1 MRHPVRTAALA
12 LALLLAPAAR
22 AEVKL
27 GFLDFQRAGNEI
39 EEGKAA
45 TATLKREVDE
55 AGKRVDALRDSFQK
69 QVADFDKM
77 NATGLL
83 NAENRQAKGLE
94 LQKKQAENQAIVD
107 KIQHDLAERD
117 AELTRGIQDRLRLVA
132 KDIAESEGLTAILT
146 ANAAVYAQSSLD
158 VTNEAI
164 RRYNARFPIGAKK
177 ADAPAK
183 KADAPAA
190 AASAPAKK

>member
-1 MRHPVRTAALA
+1 MRPIVRTAALA
-12 LALLLAPAAR
+12 LALLFAPAAR

-45 TATLKREVDE
+45 TATLKREVDD
-55 AGKRVDALRDSFQK
+55 AGKKIDALRESFQK
-69 QVADFDKM
+69 LVADFDKQ
-77 NATGLL
+77 AALL
-83 NAENRQAKGLE
+83 TPEARQVKALE
-94 LQKKQAENQAIVD
+94 LQKKQAENQQTLD
-107 KIQHDLAERD
+107 KMQRELADRD
-117 AELTRGIQDRLRLVA
+117 AELTRGIQERLRLVA

-158 VTNEAI
+158 VTNVAI
-164 RRYNARFPIGAKK
+164 RRYNARFPTGAKK

-190 AASAPAKK
+190 AAPAPAPAKK

>member
-1 MRHPVRTAALA
+1 MRHAVRTAALA

-55 AGKRVDALRDSFQK
+55 AGKRVEALRDGFQK
-69 QVADFDKM
+69 QVADFDKQS
-77 NATGLL
+77 ALL
-83 NAENRQAKGLE
+83 TPDARQAKGME
-94 LQKKQAENQAIVD
+94 LQKKQAEVQATLEKV
-107 KIQHDLAERD
+107 QHDLAERD

-164 RRYNARFPIGAKK
+164 RRYNARFPVVGKK

-190 AASAPAKK
+190 PAPAPAKK